1 MIWAKASSCFTKS
14 TPESSAA
21 LMSSARAESPAFS
34 VAFSSPVRFAYSSTI
49 DPRTTT
55 DDPSRNTTASR
66 LRSEKRLRTGPTMT
80 RERTAGRPDRR
91 VGPARSHLDRA
102 PPAEAEEEE
111 VTDAGVAVAT
121 GPLDRLGQFVRREGA
136 EQLLEED
143 AHLQ

>member
-1 MIWAKASSCFTKS
+1 MRATGRRAASVSAQPPAAKIPTSAGPASASSRPRRCCARR
-14 TPESSAA
+14 AA
-21 LMSSARAESPAFS
+21 SRDAP
-34 VAFSSPVRFAYSSTI
+34 
-49 DPRTTT
+49 TTT
-55 DDPSRNTTASR
+55 ATR
-66 LRSEKRLRTGPTMT
+66 LRSEQRLRTGPTMT

-143 AHLQ
+143 A